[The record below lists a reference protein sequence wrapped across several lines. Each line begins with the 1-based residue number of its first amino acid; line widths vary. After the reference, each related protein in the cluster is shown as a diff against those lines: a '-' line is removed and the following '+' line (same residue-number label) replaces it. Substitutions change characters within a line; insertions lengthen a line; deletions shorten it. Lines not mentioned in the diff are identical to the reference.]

1 MSNAKGQLLT
11 AWFAPVLIAVLL
23 VAAAAQAATASAA
36 YPETRKVLEELM
48 IAGQSAA
55 AHYRLSARQARS
67 ENLPY
72 IADLF
77 KAMAVSQLVMLRNFE
92 RLLSELDRPVSTCAL
107 TRIHR
112 GTTRQNL
119 LTAIQNEIHETDE
132 RYPRALERIRDEGH
146 TAAMASL
153 RQAIQAQALHR
164 RDMRD
169 IQRGARHFFG
179 LLKREVQRRATT
191 YYICQ
196 HSGALLL
203 NALPAVCP
211 VRGASTAS
219 YRVLHSVS
227 LNNDLSA
234 CQPGAATTRPL

>member
-1 MSNAKGQLLT
+1 MKNLKGQLR
-11 AWFAPVLIAVLL
+11 PVWLVPPLIAVLL
-23 VAAAAQAATASAA
+23 VGGAAQAATASDP
-36 YPETRKVLEELM
+36 YPETRKVLEELV
-48 IAGQSAA
+48 IAGQSAVR
-55 AHYRLSARQARS
+55 HYRQSARQARN

-77 KAMAVSQLVMLRNFE
+77 KAMGVSQLVMLRNFK
-92 RLLSELDRPVSTCAL
+92 RLLSELDKPVSTCAL
-107 TRIHR
+107 TRFHR
-112 GTTRQNL
+112 ATTRQNL
-119 LTAIQNEIHETDE
+119 MTAIQNEIRETDE
-132 RYPRALERIRDEGH
+132 LYPQALERIRDEGH
-146 TAAMASL
+146 TAAKVSL

-169 IQRGARHFFG
+169 IQRGARHFYG

-196 HSGALLL
+196 HSGAMLL

-219 YRVLHSVS
+219 YRALHRIS
-227 LNNDLSA
+227 LNNNHSA